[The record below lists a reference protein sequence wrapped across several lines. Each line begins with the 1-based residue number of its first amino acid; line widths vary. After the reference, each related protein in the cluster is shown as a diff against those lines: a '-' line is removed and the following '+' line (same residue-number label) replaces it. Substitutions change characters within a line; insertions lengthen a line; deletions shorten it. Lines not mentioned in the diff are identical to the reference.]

1 VENDL
6 HAYTEKDNFEV
17 RNSLL
22 KIHTKPQRATGK
34 VWSPVTGFTAKEFS
48 YTSGL
53 INSGRSFRQKY
64 GIFSAKIKL
73 GNPAARNNFW
83 MLADKIT
90 PHIDICRTSNNKVWT
105 DFVADPGRFSKN
117 SIGPR
122 YANDFYIYSLEWT
135 QDKLVWKIN
144 GEEIFRQTHDVPQVP
159 MYVLLA
165 GGLDKPISGM
175 TTMEVDWVK
184 VYQYN

>member
-1 VENDL
+1 
-6 HAYTEKDNFEV
+6 V

-22 KIHTKPQRATGK
+22 KIHTKPQRIEGK
-34 VWSPVTGFTAKEFS
+34 VWSAASGFKIKEFN

-53 INSGRSFRQKY
+53 INSGTSFRQKY

-73 GNPAARNNFW
+73 GNPSARNNFW

-105 DFVADPGRFSKN
+105 DFVADPGRFSKS

-122 YANDFYIYSLEWT
+122 YANDFYIYTSNGLRIARLEN
-135 QDKLVWKIN
+135 QRRRSSN
-144 GEEIFRQTHDVPQVP
+144 RPQMCTEP
-159 MYVLLA
+159 MYILLVA
-165 GGLDKPISGM
+165 R
-175 TTMEVDWVK
+175 
-184 VYQYN
+184 